1 MHARSKNPRLKN
13 QRRPGK
19 AKLSL
24 TLGCLL
30 AFTALRGGAQPNG
43 DLRFAV
49 AHQHMASWCYGYLY
63 VTGNQLRYEVVQPQ
77 SDRGHSFAVDRSKVI
92 AGHRLLF
99 GQPAEALKDFI
110 NIKVKGQ
117 SYNFLWLANE
127 AEVKTGGSHRMS
139 PPQAAPPDTLLAALQ
154 NPPAGSPPQDET
166 SQPAAPAAA
175 AQQQGQAPPA
185 QQPVPEG
192 DVRFAVAHHHK
203 DASWCYGYLYITN
216 DQVRYEVVQPEAY
229 RAHAFAL
236 DRSSVTARRWL
247 TKANAPSERIQSAQD
262 ALELASQG
270 VIYHFRWLANEDD
283 VNNGTARP
291 ANPPQA
297 APPDM
302 VIRKIQTSRAMP
314 PGVPR
319 PATALP
325 PRLELA
331 ASAVTSVIDAME
343 HGRPASRWR

>member
-1 MHARSKNPRLKN
+1 MHAQLKN
-13 QRRPGK
+13 RYSPEKTRL
-19 AKLSL
+19 ALV
-24 TLGCLL
+24 LGCVL
-30 AFTALRGGAQPNG
+30 AFPACAVGAQAPANADSG

-63 VTGNQLRYEVVQPQ
+63 VTADQLRYEVVQPQ
-77 SDRGHSFAVDRSKVI
+77 SDRGHSFAVDRAKVI

-110 NIKVKGQ
+110 NVKIKGQ
-117 SYNFLWLANE
+117 SYNFLWLDNE

-154 NPPAGSPPQDET
+154 NPPAGSPAQDAT

-175 AQQQGQAPPA
+175 AQQQTQTPPA
-185 QQPVPEG
+185 QELVPEG

-203 DASWCYGYLYITN
+203 DASWCYGYLYVTR
-216 DQVRYEVVQPEAY
+216 DQVRYKVVQPEAN
-229 RAHAFAL
+229 RQHAFAL

-247 TKANAPSERIQSAQD
+247 TKANAPAERIQSAQD
-262 ALELASQG
+262 AFELASQG

-283 VNNGTARP
+283 VNSGSARP

-314 PGVPR
+314 PGSVPWT
-319 PATALP
+319 ATALP
-325 PRLELA
+325 ARSELA
-331 ASAVTSVIDAME
+331 AKAVTNAIDAME
-343 HGRPASRWR
+343 DGKPALWR